1 MAGRTPALTWR
12 TLAALR
18 ATLAN
23 SSELA
28 APFPGRFSG
37 ADAPCATICTHHR
50 PICPCICH
58 QIPGKALASVCW
70 LNQASVDEL
79 N

>member
-1 MAGRTPALTWR
+1 MAGRTPVLTWR

-28 APFPGRFSG
+28 PPFPGRFSG
-37 ADAPCATICTHHR
+37 ADAPCATICTRHMSFQ
-50 PICPCICH
+50 PSELPLCPKISLYTCMLLSE
-58 QIPGKALASVCW
+58 ALVT
-70 LNQASVDEL
+70 
-79 N
+79 

>member
-37 ADAPCATICTHHR
+37 ADAPCDTICMCSFIAFVRVPAHSRQSAHHHCR
-50 PICPCICH
+50 STR
-58 QIPGKALASVCW
+58 QK
-70 LNQASVDEL
+70 
-79 N
+79 